1 MTEIERQMDVE
12 RVKNLM
18 DSFDWVLIKTE
29 AGETKITLTLEK
41 VFEPLEVDIDKGA
54 T

>member
-1 MTEIERQMDVE
+1 MTEIERTMDVE

-29 AGETKITLTLEK
+29 SGETKVTLTLEK
-41 VFEPLEVDIDKGA
+41 DFEPVEVEIDKGA
-54 T
+54 S